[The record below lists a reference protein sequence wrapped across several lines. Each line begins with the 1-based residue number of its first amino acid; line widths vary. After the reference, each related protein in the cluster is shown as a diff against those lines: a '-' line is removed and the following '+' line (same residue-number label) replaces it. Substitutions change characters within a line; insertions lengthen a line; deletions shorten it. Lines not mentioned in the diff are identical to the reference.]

1 MRSCGGH
8 SRVLLPPTES
18 RDEHVSCVR
27 KTRRIDVVASRALRC
42 VLVRTSA
49 AVMAAAVAAVV
60 PVGGCST
67 AAGPSP
73 GPREHPPAAAPAPV
87 EEGAS
92 FDAAVIVEAGDEKS
106 GVARENE
113 WIFRHYGR
121 FRKKTVAL
129 ASFQERRFDVIT
141 VELSDH
147 TEKILY
153 FDITAFFGK

>member
-1 MRSCGGH
+1 MA
-8 SRVLLPPTES
+8 
-18 RDEHVSCVR
+18 
-27 KTRRIDVVASRALRC
+27 ASRALRL

-49 AVMAAAVAAVV
+49 AAATAAVV
-60 PVGGCST
+60 VTAAGCST
-67 AAGPSP
+67 AASPSP
-73 GPREHPPAAAPAPV
+73 VPRERPPATASAPV

-92 FDAAVIVEAGDEKS
+92 FDAAVVVEAGDERS

-129 ASFQERRFDVIT
+129 ASFLERRFDVIT

>member
-1 MRSCGGH
+1 M
-8 SRVLLPPTES
+8 T
-18 RDEHVSCVR
+18 
-27 KTRRIDVVASRALRC
+27 ASRALRL
-42 VLVRTSA
+42 VLVLASA
-49 AVMAAAVAAVV
+49 AAPLA
-60 PVGGCST
+60 GCST
-67 AAGPSP
+67 AGNPSP
-73 GPREHPPAAAPAPV
+73 GRRERPPAAASAPVV

-92 FDAAVIVEAGDEKS
+92 FDAAVLVEAGDEKS

-129 ASFQERRFDVIT
+129 ASLQERRFDVIT

-147 TEKILY
+147 TEKTLY